1 MPVRRR
7 LFPKLTD
14 RDKLRKSVF
23 DLEVQ
28 LGQARTK
35 AERDRLNQ
43 NSGLADAARRI
54 RGQAR

>member
-7 LFPKLTD
+7 LFPKLTLRD
-14 RDKLRKSVF
+14 RLRKSVF

-35 AERDRLNQ
+35 AERDNLNQ
-43 NSGLADAARRI
+43 KILDLQTRQGEY
-54 RGQAR
+54 